1 MLSFTEL
8 EQERAQLREAFAN
21 LDGGVTGSGH

>member
-8 EQERAQLREAFAN
+8 ETERAQLREAFAN
-21 LDGGVTGSGH
+21 LDGGVTGTG

>member
-8 EQERAQLREAFAN
+8 KTERAQLRDAFAN
-21 LDGGVTGSGH
+21 LDGGVTGTR

>member
-8 EQERAQLREAFAN
+8 ETERAQLREAFLH
-21 LDGGVTGSGH
+21 LDGGVAGTA

>member
-8 EQERAQLREAFAN
+8 ETERAQLRDAFAQ
-21 LDGGVTGSGH
+21 LDAAN